1 MCSEKR
7 AIVLYFYII
16 YRHLSLKCLIQIINF
31 TATLLQTSCCA
42 TCCTTNTYILNMC
55 FKTHAEPSAINSFLR
70 YKVIPKAPTVAL
82 LLQHFFVLFLDFCSV
97 FFFICFICFV
107 PISKHLHVHTDHA
120 PYFEVIF
127 FPPKSVLTAS

>member
-127 FPPKSVLTAS
+127 FHKNQF